1 MGLWQRRTTM
11 WMMLVSLLLLP
22 RFIRLASTLSSSLPL
37 WNILYF
43 VRHITLWNNGLV
55 ARSRAYVHSVALSQR
70 PIRMAMAIFI
80 IWIYGIHFYNNNA
93 VVNLE
98 NYHFHS
104 VCLIFNVH
112 FSCSVYGC
120 WCCCCF
126 FYCFLLTNILFF
138 QSLPLPRSSC
148 SSIGRPNVNKT
159 QMERTREIERWNL
172 LCIGVCVSAQDR
184 TLSRNERKKTKERE

>member
-1 MGLWQRRTTM
+1 M

-43 VRHITLWNNGLV
+43 VRHITLWSNGLV

-104 VCLIFNVH
+104 DVCVCLIFNVH

-120 WCCCCF
+120 WCCCC
-126 FYCFLLTNILFF
+126 CFILLLFANQYTIF
-138 QSLPLPRSSC
+138 SESSSPALLMQPHWQTECKQNANGAHKRNWKVEPFMHRSVCEC
-148 SSIGRPNVNKT
+148 SR
-159 QMERTREIERWNL
+159 
-172 LCIGVCVSAQDR
+172 QDF
-184 TLSRNERKKTKERE
+184 EQKWEEKTKEKE